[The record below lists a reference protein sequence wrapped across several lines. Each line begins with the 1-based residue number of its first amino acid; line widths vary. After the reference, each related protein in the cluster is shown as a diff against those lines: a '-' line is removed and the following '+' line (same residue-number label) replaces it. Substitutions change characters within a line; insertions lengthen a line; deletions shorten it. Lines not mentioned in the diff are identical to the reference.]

1 MAETV
6 SHTPTI
12 QDNQRAVSTV
22 PEDVTSPD
30 GARSYPDGLLTSST
44 AHNRADHSTRSPGIE
59 GPLDHHLNKNMSPT
73 NEPIMAGN
81 SSTTERRSSTA
92 TTATMMSGAASLAGK
107 SVECPG
113 CKKMIDQ
120 ASGGVVV
127 AFG

>member
-1 MAETV
+1 MAEIASRANAIQEEHRTV
-6 SHTPTI
+6 P
-12 QDNQRAVSTV
+12 TV
-22 PEDVTSPD
+22 PEDVASPD
-30 GARSYPDGLLTSST
+30 GSRTYPDGPLTSST
-44 AHNRADHSTRSPGIE
+44 AHNRAEYPQHPSRIDAPQDAQ
-59 GPLDHHLNKNMSPT
+59 PNKKMS
-73 NEPIMAGN
+73 NQ
-81 SSTTERRSSTA
+81 SQTTMGANNQAAERRSSTA

>member
-6 SHTPTI
+6 SLANAI
-12 QDNQRAVSTV
+12 QGDYRTVPTV
-22 PEDVTSPD
+22 PEDVASPD
-30 GARSYPDGLLTSST
+30 GSRTYPDGPLTSST
-44 AHNRADHSTRSPGIE
+44 VHNRAEYPQ
-59 GPLDHHLNKNMSPT
+59 HLFDTDISEEILANKNMSNQNQTAMGANNP
-73 NEPIMAGN
+73 AA
-81 SSTTERRSSTA
+81 ERRSSTA

-113 CKKMIDQ
+113 CNKMIDQ